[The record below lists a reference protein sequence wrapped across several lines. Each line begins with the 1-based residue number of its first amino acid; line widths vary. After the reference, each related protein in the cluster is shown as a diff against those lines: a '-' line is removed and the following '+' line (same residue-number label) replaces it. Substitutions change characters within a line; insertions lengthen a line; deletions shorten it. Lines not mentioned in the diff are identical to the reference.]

1 MNNKTSEIMIN
12 DESHNDLCVGI
23 DLGTTNSVISIINQ
37 KNNGELVSKVVDI
50 PRAIN
55 RMNSSSGKNRLETQ
69 KRNILPSCVYYNDEN
84 NYQPIV
90 GDFARDQ
97 FALRPHLVAKSIKS
111 QMGEEFTHGLAENI
125 LDKTPS
131 QISSRILSHLLHYTE
146 EIYKCGKI
154 TDAIITVPANFDS
167 SMCRATIEAAELAG
181 IKTKNQDGTDRPIL
195 LSEPNAAI
203 YDFINQVSCGEIPN
217 TLLDLS
223 SPKKVMVF
231 DLGGGTLDITMHE
244 IKRRGENLETLKVDE
259 IATNRYTLLGGDNF
273 DKAIAEE
280 MYRRFLAKYPDVT
293 IQQQLI
299 KQKDSLMPKFISW
312 AEELK
317 KDINME
323 DSDIFDSNWDD
334 DEDEDEKRY
343 SVGGNTG
350 SNFSYDDDFTKKEVE
365 KILES
370 FMGREFIYS
379 NYKKM
384 DCIKDTNNIIYPI
397 LDVLSKSAAKLGD
410 ENVKIDAVILNGG
423 MSRFYM
429 VKDRLE
435 EFFGFE
441 PISLLDPDLAVARG
455 AAVYHHYLHK
465 DAYLKDDMRIVKGYK
480 STVSSKATGS
490 ISKPAVMIN
499 TQIPAKIVWGSKIL
513 NDALFLGLK
522 GGAVKDII
530 PTGAN
535 LPYDSDVM
543 KGYRLQSG
551 TNRISVPIKSKNN
564 DGLYRTISTG
574 IIEFK
579 KTYKDGAYVAFTV
592 HMDINKVISMTA
604 WTCSDEDC
612 TKMIESGTVLLSVGD
627 KSNKTK
633 DSKIVA
639 ASGIPVNPNSAIST
653 VLQFCQNK
661 ESRNP
666 KIRQTATKK
675 LKEAE
680 TEILN
685 CSNKEDFAKV
695 ILQKLSLSNIGYL
708 EKERLLVLA
717 RKIGKN
723 WTNKEKNQLATICK
737 KQLSL
742 EYKGMS
748 FGGKSVSVS
757 NQAIYTLGMC
767 GTTDDFD
774 ELKLLHGNRKYYQAC
789 LYVHGKSRTQL
800 DWVFEQFTKDY
811 NTFQNGI
818 DNNNLQF
825 TVYAVGNALKKDGSK
840 FDFGYNEENIVKT
853 ISDLLCSD
861 ISDRSFFVPCV
872 IALGLICDTRYEKSR
887 LSAKLYK
894 QVHHLLS
901 SLELYAYRGYGT
913 FGNLRC
919 RDIALKMLEGTMLTA
934 DEERFL
940 LEKIEVI

>member
-1 MNNKTSEIMIN
+1 
-12 DESHNDLCVGI
+12 
-23 DLGTTNSVISIINQ
+23 
-37 KNNGELVSKVVDI
+37 
-50 PRAIN
+50 
-55 RMNSSSGKNRLETQ
+55 
-69 KRNILPSCVYYNDEN
+69 
-84 NYQPIV
+84 
-90 GDFARDQ
+90 
-97 FALRPHLVAKSIKS
+97 
-111 QMGEEFTHGLAENI
+111 
-125 LDKTPS
+125 
-131 QISSRILSHLLHYTE
+131 
-146 EIYKCGKI
+146 
-154 TDAIITVPANFDS
+154 
-167 SMCRATIEAAELAG
+167 
-181 IKTKNQDGTDRPIL
+181 
-195 LSEPNAAI
+195 
-203 YDFINQVSCGEIPN
+203 
-217 TLLDLS
+217 
-223 SPKKVMVF
+223 
-231 DLGGGTLDITMHE
+231 
-244 IKRRGENLETLKVDE
+244 
-259 IATNRYTLLGGDNF
+259 
-273 DKAIAEE
+273 
-280 MYRRFLAKYPDVT
+280 
-293 IQQQLI
+293 
-299 KQKDSLMPKFISW
+299 
-312 AEELK
+312 
-317 KDINME
+317 
-323 DSDIFDSNWDD
+323 
-334 DEDEDEKRY
+334 
-343 SVGGNTG
+343 
-350 SNFSYDDDFTKKEVE
+350 
-365 KILES
+365 
-370 FMGREFIYS
+370 
-379 NYKKM
+379 
-384 DCIKDTNNIIYPI
+384 
-397 LDVLSKSAAKLGD
+397 
-410 ENVKIDAVILNGG
+410 
-423 MSRFYM
+423 M

-499 TQIPAKIVWGSKIL
+499 TQIPARIVWGSKIL

-579 KTYKDGAYVAFTV
+579 KTYKDGAYVAFRV

-612 TKMIESGTVLLSVGD
+612 TKKIESGTVLLSVGD

-661 ESRNP
+661 ESKNP

-695 ILQKLSLSNIGYL
+695 ILQKLSMPNISHL

-717 RKIGKN
+717 RRIGYN
-723 WTNKEKNQLATICK
+723 WTAQEKIKLASFCK
-737 KQLSL
+737 KQLSA
-742 EYKGMS
+742 EYEGMGV
-748 FGGKSVSVS
+748 GGKSVSVS

-767 GTTDDFD
+767 GTAGDFE
-774 ELKLLHGNRKYYQAC
+774 ELKALHWNTKYFQAC
-789 LYVHGKSRTQL
+789 LYVHGKTRTQL
-800 DWVFEQFTKDY
+800 NWVFEQFVKDY
-811 NTFQNGI
+811 ENYQKGF
-818 DNNNLQF
+818 DNNLQF
-825 TVYAVGNALKKDGSK
+825 SVYALGNALKKDGSG
-840 FDFGYNEENIVKT
+840 FDSGYDEEI
-853 ISDLLCSD
+853 ILEAICDLLRSD
-861 ISDRSFFVPCV
+861 VSDRSFFVPCV
-872 IALGLICDTRYEKSR
+872 IALGLICDTRFEKSR
-887 LSAKLYK
+887 LSVKMYK
-894 QVHHLLS
+894 QVHQLLLS
-901 SLELYAYRGYGT
+901 LESYAYRGYGT
-913 FGNLRC
+913 FGSLRC

-940 LEKIEVI
+940 LEKIEVLK

>member
-1 MNNKTSEIMIN
+1 MTNKTSEIMIN
-12 DESHNDLCVGI
+12 GELHNDLCVGI

-90 GDFARDQ
+90 GDFAKDQ

-111 QMGEEFTHGLAENI
+111 QMGEEYAKGLSENI
-125 LDKTPS
+125 PDKTPA

-181 IKTKNQDGTDRPIL
+181 IKTKNQDGTDRAIL

-217 TLLDLS
+217 TVLDLS

-231 DLGGGTLDITMHE
+231 DLGGGTLDITLHE

-280 MYRRFLAKYPDVT
+280 MYKRFLAKYPDVT

-299 KQKDSLMPKFISW
+299 KQKESLMPKFISW

-323 DSDIFDSNWDD
+323 DSDIFDSYWGDE
-334 DEDEDEKRY
+334 EDEEEKRY

-365 KILES
+365 TILES
-370 FMGREFIYS
+370 FMAKELVYS
-379 NYKKM
+379 NYKNM
-384 DCIKDTNNIIYPI
+384 ECIRNTNNIIYPI
-397 LDVLSKSAAKLGD
+397 LDVLAKASAKLGD
-410 ENVKIDAVILNGG
+410 ENVRPDAVILNGG

-429 VKDRLE
+429 VKERLAD
-435 EFFGFE
+435 FFGFE

-465 DAYLKDDMRIVKGYK
+465 DAYLRDDMRIVEGYK
-480 STVSSKATGS
+480 SVISSCSTEKFGTTDEKREDPPS
-490 ISKPAVMIN
+490 
-499 TQIPAKIVWGSKIL
+499 KIVWGNKIL

-522 GGAVKDII
+522 GGSVKDII
-530 PTGAN
+530 PTGAA
-535 LPYDSDVM
+535 LPYDSEVM

-551 TNRISVPIKSKNN
+551 TNRISIPIKSRNI
-564 DGLYRTISTG
+564 DGTYRTISTG
-574 IIEFK
+574 LIEFK
-579 KTYKDGAYVAFTV
+579 KTYKTGAYVAFRV
-592 HMDINKVISMTA
+592 HMDSNKVISMTA

-612 TKMIESGTVLLSVGD
+612 SKVIESGTVDISIGD
-627 KSNKTK
+627 KSNAVK
-633 DSKIVA
+633 DSKIIA
-639 ASGIPVNPNSAIST
+639 ASGMPVNPIAAIST

-661 ESRNP
+661 ECKNP

-675 LKEAE
+675 LKDAE

-685 CSNKEDFAKV
+685 CSNKEEFATV
-695 ILQKLSLSNIGYL
+695 ILQKLSMPNITYL

-717 RKIGKN
+717 RRIGNN
-723 WTNKEKNQLATICK
+723 WTDLEKNKLASICK
-737 KQLSL
+737 RQLSA
-742 EYKGMS
+742 EYEGMG

-767 GTTDDFD
+767 GTTEDFE
-774 ELKLLHGNRKYYQAC
+774 ELKALHWNTKYFQAC
-789 LYVHGKSRTQL
+789 LYVHGKTRTQL
-800 DWVFEQFTKDY
+800 NWVFEQFSKDY
-811 NTFQNGI
+811 ENFQNGY
-818 DNNNLQF
+818 DNNLQF
-825 TVYAVGNALKKDGSK
+825 TVYAVGNALKKDGSG
-840 FDFGYNEENIVKT
+840 FETEYDEENIVEAICDMLRT
-853 ISDLLCSD
+853 DV
-861 ISDRSFFVPCV
+861 SDRSFFVPCV
-872 IALGLICDTRYEKSR
+872 IALGLICDTRFEKSR
-887 LSAKLYK
+887 LSSETYK
-894 QVHHLLS
+894 QVHRLLD
-901 SLELYAYRGYGT
+901 SLESYSYRGYGT
-913 FGNLRC
+913 FGSLKC
-919 RDIALKMLEGTMLTA
+919 RDIALKMIEGNMLTA
-934 DEERFL
+934 DEEQFL
-940 LEKIEVI
+940 LERIEVA

>member
-1 MNNKTSEIMIN
+1 MTNKTSEIMIN
-12 DESHNDLCVGI
+12 GEPHNDLCVGI

-37 KNNGELVSKVVDI
+37 KNNGELVSKAVEI

-55 RMNSSSGKNRLETQ
+55 RMNSSSGRNRLETQ
-69 KRNILPSCVYYNDEN
+69 KRNILPSCIYYNDEN

-90 GDFARDQ
+90 GDFAKDQ
-97 FALRPHLVAKSIKS
+97 FSLRPHLVAKSIKS
-111 QMGEEFTHGLAENI
+111 QMGEEYAHGLSESI
-125 LDKTPS
+125 PDKTPA

-154 TDAIITVPANFDS
+154 SDAIITVPANFDS

-181 IKTKNQDGTDRPIL
+181 IKTKNQDGSDRPIL

-203 YDFINQVSCGEIPN
+203 YDFINQVSCGEIPD
-217 TLLDLS
+217 TVLDLS
-223 SPKKVMVF
+223 SPRQVMVF

-259 IATNRYTLLGGDNF
+259 IATNRYTRLGGDNF

-280 MYRRFLAKYPDVT
+280 MYKRFLAKYPDVT

-299 KQKDSLMPKFISW
+299 KQKESLMPKFISW

-323 DSDIFDSNWDD
+323 NSDDIFDSNWGD
-334 DEDEDEKRY
+334 DEDGEEKKY

-365 KILES
+365 AILES
-370 FMGREFIYS
+370 FMGRDFVYS
-379 NYKKM
+379 NYRN
-384 DCIKDTNNIIYPI
+384 IGGIRDTNNIIYPI
-397 LDVLSKSAAKLGD
+397 LDVLAKSAAKLGD

-429 VKDRLE
+429 VKERLE

-465 DAYLKDDMRIVKGYK
+465 DAYLQDDMRLVEGYK
-480 STVSSKATGS
+480 SVVSSKLS
-490 ISKPAVMIN
+490 EINRKSDSLISQTPS
-499 TQIPAKIVWGSKIL
+499 KIVWGSKIL

-530 PTGAN
+530 PTGAS
-535 LPYDSDVM
+535 LPYDSEIM
-543 KGYRLQSG
+543 TGYRLQSG
-551 TNRISVPIKSKNN
+551 TNRISVPIKSRNI
-564 DGLYRTISTG
+564 DGTYRTISTG

-579 KTYKDGAYVAFTV
+579 KTYKDGAYVAFRI
-592 HMDINKVISMTA
+592 HMDVNKVISMTA

-627 KSNKTK
+627 KSNSAK
-633 DSKIVA
+633 DSKIIA
-639 ASGIPVNPNSAIST
+639 ASGMPVNPNSAIST

-661 ESRNP
+661 ESKNP
-666 KIRQTATKK
+666 KIRQVATRK
-675 LKEAE
+675 LKETE

-685 CSNKEDFAKV
+685 CSNKDDFAKV
-695 ILQKLSLSNIGYL
+695 ILQKLSLPNIGYL
-708 EKERLLVLA
+708 AKERLLVLA
-717 RKIGKN
+717 RRIGKN
-723 WTNKEKNQLATICK
+723 WSDQEKKDLASICR
-737 KQLSL
+737 KQLSAD
-742 EYKGMS
+742 YNGMS

-767 GTTDDFD
+767 GTTNDF
-774 ELKLLHGNRKYYQAC
+774 ESLKSLHWNTKYFQSC

-800 DWVFEQFTKDY
+800 DWVFKQFSKDY
-811 NTFQNGI
+811 DNYQRGI
-818 DNNNLQF
+818 DNNLQF
-825 TVYAVGNALKKDGSK
+825 TVYAIGNSLKKDGSE
-840 FDFGYNEENIVKT
+840 FDSGYDEENIVDS
-853 ISDLLCSD
+853 ICDLLRSD
-861 ISDRSFFVPCV
+861 VSDRSFFVPCV

-887 LSAKLYK
+887 LSAEMFR
-894 QVHHLLS
+894 QVHQLLN
-901 SLELYAYRGYGT
+901 SLESYAYRGYGT
-913 FGNLRC
+913 FGSLRC
-919 RDIALKMLEGTMLTA
+919 RDIALKMIDGNMLTA

-940 LEKIEVI
+940 LEKIEVA